1 MSEPEQNPLLPETS
15 MTAALFPPKVA
26 AFVNDYWS
34 SSSHR
39 RMFFLGQV
47 VVKVAAMFQLS
58 PDDGVPDD
66 AKAVFILLLD
76 GMESG
81 DAATYAR
88 NESHAMALYNEWRVR
103 RELH

>member
-1 MSEPEQNPLLPETS
+1 MITK
-15 MTAALFPPKVA
+15 LFPPKVA
-26 AFVNDYWS
+26 EFVQDYWPS
-34 SSSHR
+34 ASHR

-47 VVKVAAMFQLS
+47 TVKVSAMFQLS
-58 PDDGVPDD
+58 PDDEVPDD
-66 AKAVFILLLD
+66 AKAVFIALLE

-88 NESHAMALYNEWRVR
+88 MESHAMGIYSEWRAR

>member
-1 MSEPEQNPLLPETS
+1 
-15 MTAALFPPKVA
+15 MTHKLFPSRVA
-26 AFVNDYWS
+26 EFVNGYWAS
-34 SSSHR
+34 ASHR

-47 VVKVAAMFQLS
+47 VVKVSAMFQLS
-58 PDDGVPDD
+58 PDDEVPDD
-66 AKAVFILLLD
+66 AKAVFIALLE

-88 NESHAMALYNEWRVR
+88 NEAHAMGIYHEWLAR

>member
-1 MSEPEQNPLLPETS
+1 MTS
-15 MTAALFPPKVA
+15 ALFPPKIA
-26 AFVNDYWS
+26 EFVSDYWS

-47 VVKVAAMFQLS
+47 VVKVSAMFQLS
-58 PDDGVPDD
+58 PDTEVPDD
-66 AKAVFILLLD
+66 AKAVFVLLLE

-81 DAATYAR
+81 DAAVYAR
-88 NESHAMALYNEWRVR
+88 NESHAMGVYNEWRAR

>member
-1 MSEPEQNPLLPETS
+1 
-15 MTAALFPPKVA
+15 MTHKIFPPKVA
-26 AFVNDYWS
+26 EFIQDYWPS
-34 SSSHR
+34 ASHR

-47 VVKVAAMFQLS
+47 VVKVSAMFQLS
-58 PDDGVPDD
+58 PDDEVPDD
-66 AKAVFILLLD
+66 AKAVFVLLLE

-88 NESHAMALYNEWRVR
+88 NEAQAMGIYNEWRAR